1 MKNSEQSIKTLFDN
15 CVNLKKLGQE
25 IEKAYDDIQNNLTGP
40 AFQEKYSKI
49 KPKIV
54 KFTKIFDESKQIL
67 KKIESG
73 DIKANTSDEKIKKAS
88 NQIQEFE
95 SNLIPKINALDRQAP
110 QLQDEEN
117 NLNLD
122 YEEKRKR
129 DQLLANITAAEIQ
142 NRDVII
148 ENRGKELQEIHKTAA
163 KIRDM
168 TDQMAVNVHKQQEG
182 LNDIE
187 ANVEKVKDNVIEAK
201 KETVEAEELQ
211 RSNSKRLC
219 CLIIIIAL
227 AIGGVTAILLSMLN
241 IF

>member
-1 MKNSEQSIKTLFDN
+1 MKNSEQSIKKLFDN
-15 CVNLKKLGQE
+15 CVNLKKFGQE

-49 KPKIV
+49 KSTIV
-54 KFTKIFDESKQIL
+54 KFTKIFDETKQIL

-88 NQIQEFE
+88 NQIEDFE
-95 SNLIPKINALDRQAP
+95 SKLIPKINALERQAP
-110 QLQDEEN
+110 QLLDEEN
-117 NLNLD
+117 NNLD

-168 TDQMAVNVHKQQEG
+168 TDQMVVHVHEQQEG
-182 LNDIE
+182 LNNIE